1 MKEERR
7 SMQRVGIDVGG
18 TFTDLFV
25 WDPRSGT
32 GRTAKSL
39 TTPHD
44 LTDGVFASLEAGGVD
59 LAQVDF
65 LVHGSTTAVNA
76 LLERTFPE
84 PAFITTAGFRDVVE
98 IGRIH
103 REQLYEPYQQKPQQL
118 VRRRNR
124 FTVGERMRAD
134 GTPSAPLD
142 EQELRAVAKEI
153 GARGIRNVAIGFINS
168 YANGAHEAR
177 AKEIVLEEIPG
188 ALVAISSDVPK
199 FRELGRFVTAIV
211 RAALLPVMGDYFGRL
226 ETRLADAGFTGAL
239 CVIKSNGGIV
249 RASVAREHPEEL
261 IESGP
266 AGGVAAAGH
275 LSLTTGRSQLVTTD
289 MGGTSFDVCL
299 VEDGHGLVRDDY
311 EIAWDM
317 PIIAPMLDIRSIGA
331 GGGSIAWLDEGGS
344 LRVGP
349 RSAGSNPG
357 PACYGLGG
365 SAPTVT
371 DANLLLG
378 RLDASL
384 GGRLR
389 LDVAAAEAAIA
400 TVAEPLGLDVL
411 TCAEGILHICTES
424 MAGAIK
430 MVSVDRG
437 RDPRDYA
444 VVTFGGAGAMHSAAI
459 AASLGIREVIVPP
472 FAGVASAYGA
482 TTMDV
487 RLDAERTSYGVAGE
501 LDPETLQ
508 QAFAELEREIVARL
522 DDHGFG
528 GEQTRLR
535 RSAGMRYVGQ
545 SYEVETQL
553 PDGPLDAA
561 AVAVAVEAFHV
572 AHERE
577 HGVRSDDFAVA
588 FVNLRVTGEGILP
601 KPALDSSAGGGGA
614 AGGAGGSA
622 AGGQLAPAGAPGAG
636 GTRPVY
642 FHGAWHETP
651 VHDSA
656 TLRAGH
662 TLDGPAVVQYP
673 ETTLVLP
680 PGSRGSVDRF
690 HNVIIELTGAAAAP
704 AGGSPLTTAVGG

>member
-1 MKEERR
+1 MKEEGAT
-7 SMQRVGIDVGG
+7 MQRVGIDVGG

-25 WDPRSGT
+25 WDPRTGS

-39 TTPHD
+39 TTPYD
-44 LTDGVFASLEAGGVD
+44 LTDGVFASLAAGGVD
-59 LAQVDF
+59 LRQVDF

-76 LLERTFPE
+76 LLERSFPE
-84 PAFITTAGFRDVVE
+84 PAFVTTAGFRDVVE
-98 IGRIH
+98 VGRIH
-103 REQLYEPYQQKPQQL
+103 RERLYDPYQRKPQQL
-118 VRRRNR
+118 VSRRNR
-124 FTVGERMRAD
+124 FTVTERTRPD
-134 GTPSAPLD
+134 GSERTPLD
-142 EQELRAVAKEI
+142 EDELRAVAREI
-153 GARGIRNVAIGFINS
+153 AARGIANVAVGFLNS
-168 YANGAHEAR
+168 YADGAHERRAR
-177 AKEIVLEEIPG
+177 EILREEIPG

-199 FRELGRFVTAIV
+199 FRELGRFTTAIV

-226 ETRLADAGFTGAL
+226 ESRLAEHGFDGAL

-249 RASVAREHPEEL
+249 RAAVAREHPEEL

-275 LSLTTGRSQLVTTD
+275 LSATTGRRRLVTTD

-317 PIIAPMLDIRSIGA
+317 PVIAPMLDIRSIGA
-331 GGGSIAWLDEGGS
+331 GGGSIAWIDDGGS

-357 PACYGLGG
+357 PACYGRGG
-365 SAPTVT
+365 RAPTVT
-371 DANLLLG
+371 DANLVLG

-384 GGRLR
+384 GGRFT
-389 LDVAAAEAAIA
+389 LDRDAAEAAIA

-430 MVSVDRG
+430 MISVDRG
-437 RDPRDYA
+437 RDQRDYA

-482 TTMDV
+482 TAMDV
-487 RLDAERTSYGVAGE
+487 RLDVERTVYSSTRT
-501 LDPETLQ
+501 LDPAVLQ
-508 QAFAELEREIVARL
+508 RAVAELEAEVVSQLA
-522 DDHGFG
+522 DHGFT

-545 SYEVETQL
+545 SYEVETPL
-553 PDGPLDAA
+553 PDGPLGADGVAA
-561 AVAVAVEAFHV
+561 AVEAFHA

-577 HGVRSDDFAVA
+577 HGVRSDDFEVA

-601 KPALDSSAGGGGA
+601 KPALDSSAGGPGGQADGA
-614 AGGAGGSA
+614 APPTAGS
-622 AGGQLAPAGAPGAG
+622 
-636 GTRPVY
+636 RPVY
-642 FHGAWHETP
+642 FGGAWHETP

-656 TLRAGH
+656 ALLPGH
-662 TLDGPAVVQYP
+662 ALAGPAVVQYP

-680 PGSRGSVDRF
+680 PGSRGQVDAVR
-690 HNVIIELTGAAAAP
+690 NVVIELDGAAAVSV
-704 AGGSPLTTAVGG
+704 GGSPATTAVGG